1 MRSPTVSDL
10 EHVDL
15 TSAENLADP
24 FGYFADLVEH
34 APVIYNRCHHAWLVS
49 GFDLVESCLRNPAI
63 GSDRIT
69 PYVSSN
75 DRANQARLE
84 RMFETLSRWMVF
96 VEPPDH
102 TRLRM
107 LVQRPFTPKRV
118 AMLEERATEIASDLA
133 DRVAWALKRDGE
145 VDLVSQFCVPYPGKM
160 IAEFLGVPVD
170 DGDKLRGWAEVLGL
184 FINGVRGNAE
194 RDERVAAAMLEL
206 EDYLR
211 RHIGAYRSSP
221 QDNIFSGLVAS
232 EGEQSLSDTELI
244 ATCTLLLDAGYKTV
258 QNALA
263 NALLTIMEH
272 PPAWSRLAADAA
284 LMPAAVEEFLRY
296 MGPGNLII
304 RRASADVELDGH
316 SIRAGERIYL
326 VPAAANRDP
335 RRFDRPHELIL
346 DRTPNQHIAFGHGIH
361 YCLGAALARME
372 MRVGLA
378 ALVAQLPEIELAAEP
393 ATLSWHRALILHGV
407 ERLPAR
413 PAAPS
418 GYR

>member
-1 MRSPTVSDL
+1 MTSPTVLDL
-10 EHVDL
+10 EHGDL

-34 APVIYNRCHHAWLVS
+34 APVIFNQRHQAWLVS
-49 GFDLVESCLRNPAI
+49 GFDLVESALHNPAI

-69 PYVSSN
+69 PYVLSN
-75 DRANQARLE
+75 DGATDGRLE

-118 AMLEERATEIASDLA
+118 AILEDRATDIARELA
-133 DRVAWALKRDGE
+133 DQVARALERDGE

-160 IAEFLGVPVD
+160 IAELLGVPVD
-170 DGDKLRGWAEVLGL
+170 DGDMLRGWAEELGL
-184 FINGVRGNAE
+184 FINGTRGNAE
-194 RDERVAAAMLEL
+194 RDQRVAAAMLEL
-206 EDYLR
+206 ESYLR
-211 RHIGAYRSSP
+211 GHIDAYRSTP
-221 QDNIFSGLVAS
+221 QDNIFSGLVAN

-244 ATCTLLLDAGYKTV
+244 ATCMLLLDAGYKTV

-263 NALLTIMEH
+263 NALMTIMQH
-272 PPAWSRLAADAA
+272 PPAWSRLAADAS
-284 LMPAAVEEFLRY
+284 LMPVAVEECLRY

-316 SIRAGERIYL
+316 SIRAGQRVYL

-335 RRFDRPHELIL
+335 RRFDRPQQFIL
-346 DRTPNQHIAFGHGIH
+346 DRTPNQHITFGHGVH
-361 YCLGAALARME
+361 FCLGAALARME
-372 MRVGLA
+372 MRVGIA
-378 ALVAQLPEIELAAEP
+378 ALVARLPELELAADP
-393 ATLSWHRALILHGV
+393 ATLPWRRALILHGV
-407 ERLPAR
+407 ERLPAQSVG
-413 PAAPS
+413 S
-418 GYR
+418 GGR